1 MLQHLRNLW
10 TCGATFTDT
19 RGGSRG
25 SKGARERGSGSCE
38 NAADQG
44 AQGTRRVRVRGRDMG
59 KGRVRGRGR
68 KRSRAELEEWESE
81 ISSELSDDEMKREE

>member
-1 MLQHLRNLW
+1 MDP
-10 TCGATFTDT
+10 ATFTDT
-19 RGGSRG
+19 RMVGGRGSR
-25 SKGARERGSGSCE
+25 GARERGSGSCE

-68 KRSRAELEEWESE
+68 NRARAELEEWESE
-81 ISSELSDDEMKREE
+81 ISSEPSDDEMEEGE